1 MVYTVRDGMAHRIL
15 PQLHFIEGQWAVVSA
30 GLEAGD
36 QVVVVGQ
43 QNLNEGD
50 AVTIAEEQE

>member
-1 MVYTVRDGMAHRIL
+1 LYTVRDGTARRIV
-15 PQLHFIEGQWAVVSA
+15 PQLHFIEGSWAVVST

-43 QNLNEGD
+43 QNLSDGD
-50 AVTIAEEQE
+50 AVTIAEELE